1 MKKLAFAFMILLLA
15 FTAAACGSS
24 ETSDT
29 ASKGKDASSDKKKIE
44 YLGKTYEVKAPTD
57 KIAITGSVESM
68 EDAKLLDVHP
78 AGAIS
83 FSGKFPELF
92 KDITDKSVS
101 TGKKCSRIWKK
112 FLSCSRTSFWHQPNS
127 RKKR

>member
-1 MKKLAFAFMILLLA
+1 
-15 FTAAACGSS
+15 
-24 ETSDT
+24 
-29 ASKGKDASSDKKKIE
+29 
-44 YLGKTYEVKAPTD
+44 
-57 KIAITGSVESM
+57 M

-101 TGKKCSRIWKK
+101 TGEKMRPNMEKILELR
-112 FLSCSRTSFWHQPNS
+112 RTSFWHQPNS